1 MTELRL
7 DKLSLT
13 NFRCFAACEVEFHPK
28 LTVLVA
34 ENGSGKTAV
43 LDAAAAALSVFVNT
57 LYPPERVRR
66 IDRNDVRL
74 VSRQDRYMTPCLP
87 TAYEAH
93 GIVRHAAVTWK
104 STVKTYGDKVRPST
118 RDLQPIKAAAQTFRS
133 EEAILPL
140 IAYYGTG
147 RLWSEHRLTEYRRSS
162 VTNVEERVVS
172 YADCLSSSSSFKG
185 ISAWYEH
192 RVSQAA
198 SPAYRES
205 LSANIA
211 MIIGVKQATDAV
223 LKPTGW
229 SNLDWDPSI
238 NSLTAEHDTQG
249 RLPLFMLSDGVR
261 TMLAL
266 VADVARR
273 CASLN
278 PYLSAQ
284 ASIQTPGVLIVDEV
298 DMHLHPRWQQQV
310 LGLLQRAFPVA
321 PVDLSQAIIGPGM
334 AVFSKYAAVLEADGT
349 PMSVQT
355 ALRLINRFLAED
367 DFDHDTQFCLH
378 WFEQYGWKEGRF
390 GEADTLARAK
400 GTSVDGVKRTGVLSA
415 AGGIVR
421 LLKWSE
427 YPIDWDPESDVRLP
441 VWEALHQLIRVFKS
455 GGESGAGKVVAA
467 ILPKA
472 EAARQ
477 LAYRLYTLCERAGWA
492 EDARAYN
499 EIITS
504 WTAIESAAAR
514 APKLRQATLF
524 D

>member
-310 LGLLQRAFPVA
+310 LGLLQRAFPALQIVVSTHSPHVLSTVEKSSIRVLHIENGDVVIETPLIQTRGVESA
-321 PVDLSQAIIGPGM
+321 DVLASVMRVDPVPQLEESSDLSAYRAFIEDGQPDAPQA
-334 AVFSKYAAVLEADGT
+334 S
-349 PMSVQT
+349 
-355 ALRLINRFLAED
+355 ALRERLIA
-367 DFDHDTQFCLH
+367 H
-378 WFEQYGWKEGRF
+378 F
-390 GEADTLARAK
+390 GE
-400 GTSVDGVKRTGVLSA
+400 SH
-415 AGGIVR
+415 
-421 LLKWSE
+421 
-427 YPIDWDPESDVRLP
+427 P
-441 VWEALHQLIRVFKS
+441 VMRECDRLIRFQQFRV
-455 GGESGAGKVVAA
+455 GIARREGA
-467 ILPKA
+467 
-472 EAARQ
+472 
-477 LAYRLYTLCERAGWA
+477 
-492 EDARAYN
+492 
-499 EIITS
+499 
-504 WTAIESAAAR
+504 
-514 APKLRQATLF
+514 
-524 D
+524 